1 MHIVVWRRKLFT
13 QNTPEIVLKC
23 IQQMQYVCE
32 VMFYVF
38 YFYVLRRVALR
49 AVFSFIF
56 SVFASLLLNLSMQIK
71 FHKTKNASSVFSFW
85 FI

>member
-23 IQQMQYVCE
+23 IQQMHYVCE

-38 YFYVLRRVALR
+38 YFYVLRRVAL
-49 AVFSFIF
+49 AG
-56 SVFASLLLNLSMQIK
+56 
-71 FHKTKNASSVFSFW
+71 
-85 FI
+85 